1 MYQHLNFMYKFK
13 NKHTSKIFNDII
25 DTPFHHYTT
34 KFSKANFS
42 VRRYVLGSTNY
53 SISVR
58 GPKIWNEFL
67 TNKEKSIDSHAL
79 FLAKIE
85 SLLLYTENEREC
97 F

>member
-1 MYQHLNFMYKFK
+1 MYKFK
-13 NKHTSKIFNDII
+13 NKHTPKIFNDII
-25 DTPFHHYTT
+25 DTPFHQYTT

-42 VRRYVLGSTNY
+42 VRQCVLGSTNY

-58 GPKIWNEFL
+58 GPNISNEFL

-79 FLAKIE
+79 FLAKIK
-85 SLLLYTENEREC
+85 SLLLYTENEGEC